1 MAINAGEEFNIRAA
15 PSQEH
20 LRKLTHLA
28 AHDTDSV
35 FTGGVKSPRS
45 LAGSAQSRKDDQIL
59 DTVQLLTL
67 EEWRRQ
73 EQMQLLA
80 HRLDRLDR
88 ASEQALLEARERLDE
103 IRRTANRTEDG
114 RLAFEAE
121 DGTVY
126 DEHGNEV
133 SPEEIDRED
142 WNPEGPTRSEFQDAR
157 QQYNQAG
164 EYRRQVL
171 ETKERLGADLSEDEL
186 AALDE
191 QVAELETTIPGRATG
206 EHEPAASSR
215 STSAAKDHAGDAPW
229 RDGAALQQPF
239 SRAVVPADTD
249 AAPETGP
256 SVTPEPGPAGPGG

>member
-1 MAINAGEEFNIRAA
+1 MAINAGEEFNIRAT
-15 PSQEH
+15 PGQEH

-45 LAGSAQSRKDDQIL
+45 LAGSAQSRKDGQIL

-88 ASEQALLEARERLDE
+88 ASEQALREARERLDE

-133 SPEEIDRED
+133 SPDEVDWED
-142 WNPEGPTRSEFQDAR
+142 WNPEGPTRSEFREALGR
-157 QQYNQAG
+157 YNEA
-164 EYRRQVL
+164 EDYRRQVM
-171 ETKERLGADLSEDEL
+171 ETKERLGDDPSEDEL

-191 QVAELETTIPGRATG
+191 QVAELERTMPGRAAV
-206 EHEPAASSR
+206 EHEPAASAR
-215 STSAAKDHAGDAPW
+215 FTSAAKGYAGDAPW

-249 AAPETGP
+249 AAPEAEPT
-256 SVTPEPGPAGPGG
+256 VTPEPGPAGPGG